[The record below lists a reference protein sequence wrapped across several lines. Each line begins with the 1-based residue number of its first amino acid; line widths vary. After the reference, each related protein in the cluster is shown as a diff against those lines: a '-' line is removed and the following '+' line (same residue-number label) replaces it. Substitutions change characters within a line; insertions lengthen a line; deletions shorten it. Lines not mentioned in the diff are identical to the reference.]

1 MVGLQNDKVKLN
13 PLEQAIKGKSEID
26 RVIKSF

>member
-1 MVGLQNDKVKLN
+1 MVGLQNDKVNLT

-26 RVIKSF
+26 RELLRF